1 VIETNITCEPL
12 SLKNLPEV
20 LAIERV
26 SFTEPWSESL
36 FLREMRHRNSHFVVF
51 RLNLEVIGY
60 GGVWLVRDEAH
71 ITNIAVHPLYRGQ
84 GYGVMILEYLLD
96 AAVSR
101 HAETAT
107 LEVRETNFIA
117 LNLYKIFGFRPVA
130 LQRGYYS
137 DTGEDAIV
145 MYKDDLHRRPTP

>member
-1 VIETNITCEPL
+1 MIDTNITCEPL
-12 SLKNLPEV
+12 SLKNLPDV

-26 SFTEPWSESL
+26 SFPEPWSEGL
-36 FLREMRHRNSHFVVF
+36 FLREMRHRDSHFVVF

-60 GGVWLVRDEAH
+60 GGFWLVRDEAH
-71 ITNIAVHPLYRGQ
+71 ITNIAVHPLCRRQ
-84 GYGVMILEYLLD
+84 GYGTMILEHLLD

-101 HAETAT
+101 HATTAT
-107 LEVRETNFIA
+107 LEVRETNVVA
-117 LNLYKIFGFRPVA
+117 LNLYRKFGFRPVA

-145 MYKDDLHRRPTP
+145 MFKDDLCRRPTR

>member
-1 VIETNITCEPL
+1 MIDTNITCEPL
-12 SLKNLPEV
+12 SLKNLPDV

-26 SFTEPWSESL
+26 SFPEPWSEGL
-36 FLREMRHRNSHFVVF
+36 FLREMRHQNSHFVVF

-60 GGVWLVRDEAH
+60 GGFWLVRDEAH
-71 ITNIAVHPLYRGQ
+71 ITNIAVHPLCRRR
-84 GYGVMILEYLLD
+84 GYGTMILEHLLD

-101 HAETAT
+101 QATTAT
-107 LEVRETNFIA
+107 LEVRETNLVA
-117 LNLYKIFGFRPVA
+117 LNLYKKFGFRSVA

-145 MYKDDLHRRPTP
+145 MFKDDLGPVRRR